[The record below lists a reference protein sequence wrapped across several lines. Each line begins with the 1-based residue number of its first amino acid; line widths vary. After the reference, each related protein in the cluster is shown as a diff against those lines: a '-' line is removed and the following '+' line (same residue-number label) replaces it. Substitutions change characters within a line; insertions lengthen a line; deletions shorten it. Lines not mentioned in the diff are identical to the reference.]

1 MNNDMRIYPGLF
13 KKVLTNLEKL
23 LFIPL
28 RRSCSFPFISS
39 STLSPDKGE
48 EEIFPPHNPAED
60 R

>member
-1 MNNDMRIYPGLF
+1 MNALNENTSGGI